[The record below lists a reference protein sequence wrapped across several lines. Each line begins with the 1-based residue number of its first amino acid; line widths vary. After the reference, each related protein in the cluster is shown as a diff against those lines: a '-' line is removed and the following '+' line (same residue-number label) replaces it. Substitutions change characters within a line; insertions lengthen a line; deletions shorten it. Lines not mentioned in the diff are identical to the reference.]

1 MEKEKIIKKIKEYA
15 PATSV
20 VLVAACIASTLGNY
34 TPPTYEVQAVETVD
48 DKQKEQDKQNK
59 QNEQEKEDSTVKGSF
74 DLTNGVYRGTGT
86 GYAGEI
92 TVAVQI
98 QNKEIVS
105 IDILSS
111 SDDATFFNRAKAVID
126 RIIEKQ
132 SLDVDV
138 VSGAT
143 YSSNGIISA
152 VKNALT
158 GEKDSGETGESKA
171 GNQASE
177 GSSKTVETV
186 ADAAAYKDGTY
197 YGTGTGFGGTLKV
210 KVTVSGGKISAIDV
224 VETNDGSEYI
234 EKAST
239 LLDKIIAGQTTNVD
253 TVSGATYSSS
263 GLIQAVR
270 DALKQAAVDSTDTS
284 TNSDTDSTNSNTA
297 NNTNSTTE
305 EVTGTIPYNEGIYY
319 GSAEGYSGDV
329 KVAVVIQEHTIKAI
343 LITEKNDDADFFNRA
358 MTVVENMMKKQST
371 DVDVVSG
378 ATYSSNG
385 LIQAVKNALKE
396 AEKITNGETEEETVD
411 TTALEKALEEVEVL
425 QEDQYTESTWA
436 VLQTRIQEA
445 KAVLEAKTDQTTVD
459 QALQNLN
466 QAIRLL
472 EKKDPKEDEGVI
484 YNNGIYEGRSL
495 CVPDEDGD
503 FESYNLTLKITVR
516 NDEIVAIT
524 DIAGDGDSSNQSYIQ
539 RAAYGKTGTIGVVD
553 QILNLG
559 MDNGIDVVSR
569 ATCSSNA
576 IVEACKNALE
586 GAKK

>member
-1 MEKEKIIKKIKEYA
+1 MEKEKIMKKIKEYA
-15 PATSV
+15 PAASI
-20 VLVAACIASTLGNY
+20 VLVAACVGTTLGNY
-34 TPPTYEVQAVETVD
+34 TPPTYEVQAKETVNE
-48 DKQKEQDKQNK
+48 EQADQTENGT
-59 QNEQEKEDSTVKGSF
+59 ETVKGSF
-74 DLTNGVYRGTGT
+74 DLPDGVYKGTGT

-98 QNKEIVS
+98 QDKEIVS

-111 SDDATFFNRAKAVID
+111 SDDAAFFNRAKAVID

-158 GEKDSGETGESKA
+158 GEEDSGETGQSQS
-171 GNQASE
+171 GNQAAE

-186 ADAAAYKDGTY
+186 TDAAAYKDGTY

-210 KVTVSGGKISAIDV
+210 KVTISGGKINAIEI
-224 VETNDGSEYI
+224 VETKDGSEYI
-234 EKAST
+234 KKAAV

-270 DALKQAAVDSTDTS
+270 DALKQAAINLADTL
-284 TNSDTDSTNSNTA
+284 SNLD
-297 NNTNSTTE
+297 TNSTTDINTDGI
-305 EVTGTIPYNEGIYY
+305 TGTIPYNEGIYY

-329 KVAVVIQEHTIKAI
+329 KVAVVIQNHTIKAI
-343 LITEKNDDADFFNRA
+343 LVTKKNDDADFFNRA
-358 MTVVENMMKKQST
+358 MTVVKNIMKQQST
-371 DVDVVSG
+371 DVDIVSG

-385 LIQAVKNALKE
+385 LIGAVKNALKE
-396 AEKITNGETEEETVD
+396 AEKVTNGENADTKPD
-411 TTALEKALEEVEVL
+411 TTALEKALEEAEVL
-425 QEDQYTESTWA
+425 QEEQYTESTWA
-436 VLQTRIQEA
+436 VLTVRIQDA
-445 KAVLEAKTDQTTVD
+445 KAVLASETDQTTVD
-459 QALQNLN
+459 QAFQNLN

-472 EKKDPKEDEGVI
+472 EKKDGKEDEGVV

-495 CVPDEDGD
+495 CAPDDDAD
-503 FESYNLTLKITVR
+503 FEPYNLTLKITVR
-516 NDEIVAIT
+516 NDKIVAIT
-524 DIAGDGDSSNQSYIQ
+524 DIQGDGASDNQSYIQ
-539 RAAYGKTGTIGVVD
+539 KAAYGKSGTTGVVD
-553 QILNLG
+553 QILNSG
-559 MDNGIDVVSR
+559 VADNIDVVSR

-576 IVEACKNALE
+576 IMEACKNALE

>member
-15 PATSV
+15 PAASI
-20 VLVAACIASTLGNY
+20 VLVAACVGTTLGNY
-34 TPPTYEVQAVETVD
+34 TPPAYEVQAKETVNE
-48 DKQKEQDKQNK
+48 EQSNQTKDAS
-59 QNEQEKEDSTVKGSF
+59 EAVKGSF
-74 DLTNGVYRGTGT
+74 DLPDGVYKGTGT

-98 QNKEIVS
+98 QDKEIVS

-111 SDDATFFNRAKAVID
+111 SDDAAFFNRAKAVID

-158 GEKDSGETGESKA
+158 GEKDSGETGQSQS
-171 GNQASE
+171 GNQAAE
-177 GSSKTVETV
+177 GSSKTVETIT
-186 ADAAAYKDGTY
+186 DAAAYKDGTY

-210 KVTVSGGKISAIDV
+210 KVTISGGKINAIDI
-224 VETNDGSEYI
+224 VETKDGSEYI
-234 EKAST
+234 KKASA

-270 DALKQAAVDSTDTS
+270 AALKQAAIDPTDTS
-284 TNSDTDSTNSNTA
+284 SKSDTDSTTDTDNK
-297 NNTNSTTE
+297 E
-305 EVTGTIPYNEGIYY
+305 ITGTIPYNEGIYY

-343 LITEKNDDADFFNRA
+343 LVTEKNDDADFFNRA
-358 MTVVENMMKKQST
+358 MTVVKNIMKQQST
-371 DVDVVSG
+371 DVDIVSG

-385 LIQAVKNALKE
+385 LIGAVKNALKE
-396 AEKITNGETEEETVD
+396 AEKVTNGEITDTKPD
-411 TTALEKALEEVEVL
+411 TTALEKVLEEAEAL
-425 QEDQYTESTWA
+425 KEDQYTESTWA
-436 VLQTRIQEA
+436 VLTVRIQDA
-445 KAVLEAKTDQTTVD
+445 KALLASEPDQTAVD

-466 QAIRLL
+466 QAMRLL
-472 EKKDPKEDEGVI
+472 EKKDEKADEGVV

-495 CVPDEDGD
+495 CVPDGDKD
-503 FESYNLTLKITVR
+503 FEPYNLSLKITVR
-516 NDEIVAIT
+516 NDQIVAIT
-524 DIAGDGDSSNQSYIQ
+524 DIQGDGDSSNQTYIQ
-539 RAAYGKTGTIGVVD
+539 KAAYGNSKTTGVVD
-553 QILNLG
+553 QILEAGLG
-559 MDNGIDVVSR
+559 ENIDVVSR

-576 IVEACKNALE
+576 IMEACKNALE

>member
-15 PATSV
+15 PAASI
-20 VLVAACIASTLGNY
+20 VLVAACVGTTLGNY
-34 TPPTYEVQAVETVD
+34 TPPTYEVQAKETVNE
-48 DKQKEQDKQNK
+48 EQSNQTNDAS
-59 QNEQEKEDSTVKGSF
+59 EAVKGSF
-74 DLTNGVYRGTGT
+74 DLPDGVYKGTGT

-98 QNKEIVS
+98 QDKEIVS

-111 SDDATFFNRAKAVID
+111 SDDAAFFNRAKAVID

-158 GEKDSGETGESKA
+158 GEKDSGKTGQSQS
-171 GNQASE
+171 GNQAAE

-186 ADAAAYKDGTY
+186 TDAAAYKDGTY

-210 KVTVSGGKISAIDV
+210 KVTISGGKINAIDI
-224 VETNDGSEYI
+224 VETKDGSEYI
-234 EKAST
+234 KKASA

-270 DALKQAAVDSTDTS
+270 VALKQAAIDPTDTS
-284 TNSDTDSTNSNTA
+284 SKSDTDSTTDIDNK
-297 NNTNSTTE
+297 E
-305 EVTGTIPYNEGIYY
+305 ITGTIPYNEGIYY

-343 LITEKNDDADFFNRA
+343 LVTEKNDDADFFNRA
-358 MTVVENMMKKQST
+358 MTVVKNIMKQQST
-371 DVDVVSG
+371 DVDIVSG

-385 LIQAVKNALKE
+385 LIGAVKNALKE
-396 AEKITNGETEEETVD
+396 AEKVTNGEITDTKPD
-411 TTALEKALEEVEVL
+411 TTALEKVLEEAEAL
-425 QEDQYTESTWA
+425 KEDQYTESTWA
-436 VLQTRIQEA
+436 VLTVRIQDA
-445 KAVLEAKTDQTTVD
+445 KALLASEPDQTAVD

-466 QAIRLL
+466 QAMRLL
-472 EKKDPKEDEGVI
+472 EKKDEKADEGVV

-495 CVPDEDGD
+495 CVPDGDKD
-503 FESYNLTLKITVR
+503 FEPYNLSLKITVR
-516 NDEIVAIT
+516 NDQIVAIT
-524 DIAGDGDSSNQSYIQ
+524 DIQGDGDSSNQTYIQ
-539 RAAYGKTGTIGVVD
+539 KAAYGNSKTTGVVD
-553 QILNLG
+553 QILKAGLG
-559 MDNGIDVVSR
+559 ENIDVVSR

-576 IVEACKNALE
+576 IMEACKNALE

>member
-1 MEKEKIIKKIKEYA
+1 MEKEKIMKKIKEYA
-15 PATSV
+15 PAASI
-20 VLVAACIASTLGNY
+20 VLVAACVGTTLGNY
-34 TPPTYEVQAVETVD
+34 SPPTYEVQAKETVNE
-48 DKQKEQDKQNK
+48 EQADQTENGT
-59 QNEQEKEDSTVKGSF
+59 EPVKGSF
-74 DLTNGVYRGTGT
+74 DLPDGVYKGTGT

-98 QNKEIVS
+98 QDKEIVS

-111 SDDATFFNRAKAVID
+111 SDDAAFFNRAKAVID

-158 GEKDSGETGESKA
+158 GEEDSGETGQSQS
-171 GNQASE
+171 GNQAAE

-186 ADAAAYKDGTY
+186 TDAAAYKDGTY

-210 KVTVSGGKISAIDV
+210 KVTISGGKINAIEI
-224 VETNDGSEYI
+224 VETKDGSEYI
-234 EKAST
+234 KKAAV

-270 DALKQAAVDSTDTS
+270 DALKQAAIDLADTS
-284 TNSDTDSTNSNTA
+284 SNLDTDSTTDINTDGI
-297 NNTNSTTE
+297 
-305 EVTGTIPYNEGIYY
+305 TGTIPYNEGIYY

-329 KVAVVIQEHTIKAI
+329 KVAVVIQNHNKKAI
-343 LITEKNDDADFFNRA
+343 LVTEKNDDADFFNRA
-358 MTVVENMMKKQST
+358 MTVVKNIMKQQST
-371 DVDVVSG
+371 DVDIVSG

-385 LIQAVKNALKE
+385 LIGAVKNALKE
-396 AEKITNGETEEETVD
+396 AEKVTNGENADTKPD
-411 TTALEKALEEVEVL
+411 TTALEKALEEAEVL
-425 QEDQYTESTWA
+425 QEEQYTESTWA
-436 VLQTRIQEA
+436 VLMVRIQDA
-445 KAVLEAKTDQTTVD
+445 KAVLASEPDQTTVD
-459 QALQNLN
+459 QAFQNLN

-472 EKKDPKEDEGVI
+472 EKKDGKEDEGVV

-495 CVPDEDGD
+495 CAPDDDAD
-503 FESYNLTLKITVR
+503 FEPYNLTLKITVR
-516 NDEIVAIT
+516 NDKIVAIT
-524 DIAGDGDSSNQSYIQ
+524 DIQGDGASDNQSYIQ
-539 RAAYGKTGTIGVVD
+539 KAAYGKSGTTGVVD
-553 QILNLG
+553 QILNSG
-559 MDNGIDVVSR
+559 VADSIDVVSR

-576 IVEACKNALE
+576 IMEACKNALE

>member
-15 PATSV
+15 PAASI
-20 VLVAACIASTLGNY
+20 VLVAACVGTTLGNY
-34 TPPTYEVQAVETVD
+34 TPSAYEVQAKETVNE
-48 DKQKEQDKQNK
+48 EQSNQTNDAS
-59 QNEQEKEDSTVKGSF
+59 EAVKGSF
-74 DLTNGVYRGTGT
+74 DLPDGVYKGTGT

-98 QNKEIVS
+98 QDKEIVS

-111 SDDATFFNRAKAVID
+111 SDDAAFFNRAKAVID

-158 GEKDSGETGESKA
+158 GEKDSGKTGQSQS
-171 GNQASE
+171 GNQAAE

-186 ADAAAYKDGTY
+186 TDAAAYKDGTY

-210 KVTVSGGKISAIDV
+210 KVTISGGKINAIDI
-224 VETNDGSEYI
+224 VETKDGSEYI
-234 EKAST
+234 KKASA

-270 DALKQAAVDSTDTS
+270 VALKQAAIDPTDTS
-284 TNSDTDSTNSNTA
+284 SKSDTDSTTDTDNK
-297 NNTNSTTE
+297 E
-305 EVTGTIPYNEGIYY
+305 ITGTIPYNEGIYY

-343 LITEKNDDADFFNRA
+343 LVTEKNDDADFFNRA
-358 MTVVENMMKKQST
+358 MTVVKNIMKQQST
-371 DVDVVSG
+371 DVDIVSG

-385 LIQAVKNALKE
+385 LIGAVKNALKE
-396 AEKITNGETEEETVD
+396 AEKVTNGEITDTKPD
-411 TTALEKALEEVEVL
+411 TTALEKVLEEAEAL
-425 QEDQYTESTWA
+425 KEDQYTESTWA
-436 VLQTRIQEA
+436 VLTVRIQDA
-445 KAVLEAKTDQTTVD
+445 KALLASEPDQTAVD

-466 QAIRLL
+466 QAMRLL
-472 EKKDPKEDEGVI
+472 EKKDEKADEGVV

-495 CVPDEDGD
+495 CVPDGDKD
-503 FESYNLTLKITVR
+503 FEPYNLSLKITVR
-516 NDEIVAIT
+516 NDQIVAIT
-524 DIAGDGDSSNQSYIQ
+524 DIQGDGDSSNQTYIQ
-539 RAAYGKTGTIGVVD
+539 KAAYGNSKTTGVVD
-553 QILNLG
+553 QILKAGLG
-559 MDNGIDVVSR
+559 ENIDVVSR

-576 IVEACKNALE
+576 IMEACKNALE

>member
-15 PATSV
+15 PAASI
-20 VLVAACIASTLGNY
+20 VLVAACVGTTLGNY
-34 TPPTYEVQAVETVD
+34 TPPTYQVQAKETVND
-48 DKQKEQDKQNK
+48 EQA
-59 QNEQEKEDSTVKGSF
+59 EQESETDETAKGSF
-74 DLTNGVYRGTGT
+74 DLPDGVYRGTGT

-105 IDILSS
+105 IDILNS
-111 SDDATFFNRAKAVID
+111 SDDAAFFNRAKAVID

-158 GEKDSGETGESKA
+158 GEKDSGETGASQSDS
-171 GNQASE
+171 QAAE

-186 ADAAAYKDGTY
+186 TDAAAYKDGIY

-210 KVTVSGGKISAIDV
+210 KVIISGGKISSIEI
-224 VETNDGSEYI
+224 VETKDGSEYI
-234 EKAST
+234 KKASA

-270 DALKQAAVDSTDTS
+270 AALKQAAVTPTDTAS
-284 TNSDTDSTNSNTA
+284 KSDTDNT
-297 NNTNSTTE
+297 TDNSTE
-305 EVTGTIPYNEGIYY
+305 EITGTIPYDEGIYY
-319 GSAEGYSGDV
+319 GSAEGYSGDI

-343 LITEKNDDADFFNRA
+343 LVTEKNDDADFFNRA
-358 MTVVENMMKKQST
+358 MSVIKNIMKQQTT
-371 DVDVVSG
+371 DVDIVSG

-385 LIQAVKNALKE
+385 LIEAVKNALKE
-396 AEKITNGETEEETVD
+396 AEKITNGEKPDNTPD
-411 TTALEKALEEVEVL
+411 TTALEKALEEAEAL
-425 QEDQYTESTWA
+425 QEDLYTESTWA
-436 VLQTRIQEA
+436 VLQIRIQDA
-445 KAVLEAKTDQTTVD
+445 KAVLASEADQTDVD

-466 QAIRLL
+466 QAMRLL
-472 EKKDPKEDEGVI
+472 EKKDAGEDEGVI
-484 YNNGIYEGRSL
+484 YNNGIYEGRAL
-495 CVPDEDGD
+495 CVPDEDED
-503 FESYNLTLKITVR
+503 FEPYNLTLKITVR
-516 NDEIVAIT
+516 NDKIVAIT
-524 DIAGDGDSSNQSYIQ
+524 DIQGDGDSSNQSYIQ
-539 RAAYGKTGTIGVVD
+539 KAAYGKTGTTGVVD
-553 QILNLG
+553 QILNSG
-559 MDNGIDVVSR
+559 IDNKIDVVSR

-576 IVEACKNALE
+576 IIEACKNALE

>member
-1 MEKEKIIKKIKEYA
+1 MEKEKIMKKIKEYA
-15 PATSV
+15 PVASI
-20 VLVAACIASTLGNY
+20 VLVAACVGTSLGNY
-34 TPPTYEVQAVETVD
+34 TPPTYEVQAKETVN
-48 DKQKEQDKQNK
+48 KEQAEQTDKTD
-59 QNEQEKEDSTVKGSF
+59 ETVKGSF
-74 DLTNGVYRGTGT
+74 DLPDGVYKGTGT

-98 QNKEIVS
+98 QNKEMVS

-111 SDDATFFNRAKAVID
+111 SDDAAFFNRAKAVID

-143 YSSNGIISA
+143 YSSNGIINA

-158 GEKDSGETGESKA
+158 GEKDNGETGQSQS
-171 GNQASE
+171 GNQAAE

-186 ADAAAYKDGTY
+186 TDAAAYKDGIY

-210 KVTVSGGKISAIDV
+210 KVTISGGKINAIDII
-224 VETNDGSEYI
+224 ETKDGSEYI
-234 EKAST
+234 KKASA

-270 DALKQAAVDSTDTS
+270 AALKQAAIDPADASSNSDIDST
-284 TNSDTDSTNSNTA
+284 TD
-297 NNTNSTTE
+297 NNTE

-343 LITEKNDDADFFNRA
+343 LVTEKNDDADFFNRA
-358 MTVVENMMKKQST
+358 MTVIKNIMKQQST
-371 DVDVVSG
+371 DVDIVSG

-385 LIQAVKNALKE
+385 LIGAVKNALKE
-396 AEKITNGETEEETVD
+396 AEKVTNGEITD
-411 TTALEKALEEVEVL
+411 TTPDTTELEKALEEAEGL

-436 VLQTRIQEA
+436 VLIVRIQDA
-445 KAVLEAKTDQTTVD
+445 NALLESKTDQTAID

-466 QAIRLL
+466 QAMRLL
-472 EKKDPKEDEGVI
+472 EKKNGEEDEGVV
-484 YNNGIYEGRSL
+484 YHNGIYEGRSL
-495 CVPDEDGD
+495 CMPDDDED
-503 FESYNLTLKITVR
+503 FEPYNLTLKITVR
-516 NDEIVAIT
+516 NDKIVAIT
-524 DIAGDGDSSNQSYIQ
+524 DIQGDGDKSNQSYIQ
-539 RAAYGKTGTIGVVD
+539 KAAYGKSGTTGTVD
-553 QILNLG
+553 QILNAG
-559 MDNGIDVVSR
+559 VADNIDVVSR
-569 ATCSSNA
+569 ATCSSNS
-576 IVEACKNALE
+576 IMEACKNALE

>member
-15 PATSV
+15 PAASI
-20 VLVAACIASTLGNY
+20 VLVAACVGTTLGNY
-34 TPPTYEVQAVETVD
+34 TPPTYEVQAKETVNE
-48 DKQKEQDKQNK
+48 EQSDQTNDAS
-59 QNEQEKEDSTVKGSF
+59 EAVKGSF
-74 DLTNGVYRGTGT
+74 DLPDGVYKGTGT

-98 QNKEIVS
+98 QDKEIVS

-111 SDDATFFNRAKAVID
+111 SDDAAFFNRAKAVID
-126 RIIEKQ
+126 HIIEKQ

-158 GEKDSGETGESKA
+158 GEKDSGKTGHSQS
-171 GNQASE
+171 GNQAAE

-186 ADAAAYKDGTY
+186 TDAAAYKDGSY

-210 KVTVSGGKISAIDV
+210 KVTISGGKINAIDI
-224 VETNDGSEYI
+224 VETKDGSEYI
-234 EKAST
+234 KKASA

-270 DALKQAAVDSTDTS
+270 AALKQAAIDPADTS
-284 TNSDTDSTNSNTA
+284 SKSDTDSTTDTDNK
-297 NNTNSTTE
+297 E
-305 EVTGTIPYNEGIYY
+305 ITGTIPYNEGIYY

-343 LITEKNDDADFFNRA
+343 LVTEKNDDADFFNRA
-358 MTVVENMMKKQST
+358 MTVVKNIMKQQST
-371 DVDVVSG
+371 DVDIVSG

-385 LIQAVKNALKE
+385 LIGAVKNALKE
-396 AEKITNGETEEETVD
+396 AEKVTNGEITDTKPD
-411 TTALEKALEEVEVL
+411 TTALEKALEEAEAL
-425 QEDQYTESTWA
+425 KEEAYTESTWA
-436 VLQTRIQEA
+436 VLAVRIQDA
-445 KAVLEAKTDQTTVD
+445 KAVLASAPDQTAVD

-466 QAIRLL
+466 QAMRLL
-472 EKKDPKEDEGVI
+472 EKKDGKEDEGVV

-495 CVPDEDGD
+495 CVPDDDKD
-503 FESYNLTLKITVR
+503 FEPYNLSLKITVR
-516 NDEIVAIT
+516 NDKIVAIT
-524 DIAGDGDSSNQSYIQ
+524 DIQGDGDESNQSYILK
-539 RAAYGKTGTIGVVD
+539 AAYGKSGTTGVAD
-553 QILNLG
+553 QILNSG
-559 MDNGIDVVSR
+559 VADNIDVVSR

-576 IVEACKNALE
+576 IMEACKNALE

>member
-15 PATSV
+15 PAASI
-20 VLVAACIASTLGNY
+20 VLVAACVGTTLGNY
-34 TPPTYEVQAVETVD
+34 TPPAYEVQAKETVNE
-48 DKQKEQDKQNK
+48 EQSNQTKDAS
-59 QNEQEKEDSTVKGSF
+59 EAVKGSF
-74 DLTNGVYRGTGT
+74 DLPDGVYKGTGT

-98 QNKEIVS
+98 QDKEIVS

-111 SDDATFFNRAKAVID
+111 SDDAAFFNRAKAVID

-158 GEKDSGETGESKA
+158 GEKDSGETGQSQS
-171 GNQASE
+171 GNQAAE
-177 GSSKTVETV
+177 GSSKTVETIT
-186 ADAAAYKDGTY
+186 DAAAYKDGTY

-210 KVTVSGGKISAIDV
+210 KVTISGGKINAIDI
-224 VETNDGSEYI
+224 VETKDGSEYI
-234 EKAST
+234 KKASA

-270 DALKQAAVDSTDTS
+270 AALKQSAIDPTDTS
-284 TNSDTDSTNSNTA
+284 SKSDTDSTTDTDNK
-297 NNTNSTTE
+297 E
-305 EVTGTIPYNEGIYY
+305 ITGTIPYNEGIYY

-343 LITEKNDDADFFNRA
+343 LVTEKNDDADFFNRA
-358 MTVVENMMKKQST
+358 MTVVKNIMKQQST
-371 DVDVVSG
+371 DVDIVSG

-385 LIQAVKNALKE
+385 LIGAVKNALKE
-396 AEKITNGETEEETVD
+396 AEKVTNGEITDTKPD
-411 TTALEKALEEVEVL
+411 TTALEKVLEEAEAL
-425 QEDQYTESTWA
+425 KEDQYTESTWA
-436 VLQTRIQEA
+436 VLTVRIQDA
-445 KAVLEAKTDQTTVD
+445 KALLASEPDQTAVD

-466 QAIRLL
+466 QAMRLL
-472 EKKDPKEDEGVI
+472 EKKDEKADEGVV

-495 CVPDEDGD
+495 CVPDGDKD
-503 FESYNLTLKITVR
+503 FEPYNLSLKITVR
-516 NDEIVAIT
+516 NDQIVAIT
-524 DIAGDGDSSNQSYIQ
+524 DIQGDGDSSNQTYIQ
-539 RAAYGKTGTIGVVD
+539 KAAYGNSKTTGVVD
-553 QILNLG
+553 QILEAGLG
-559 MDNGIDVVSR
+559 ENIDVVSR

-576 IVEACKNALE
+576 IMEACKNALE

>member
-15 PATSV
+15 PAASI
-20 VLVAACIASTLGNY
+20 VLVAACVGTTLGNY
-34 TPPTYEVQAVETVD
+34 TPPTYEVQAKETVNE
-48 DKQKEQDKQNK
+48 EQSNQTNDAS
-59 QNEQEKEDSTVKGSF
+59 ETVKGSF
-74 DLTNGVYRGTGT
+74 DLPDGVYKGTGT

-98 QNKEIVS
+98 QDKEIVS

-111 SDDATFFNRAKAVID
+111 SDDAAFFNRAKAVID
-126 RIIEKQ
+126 HIIEKQ

-158 GEKDSGETGESKA
+158 GEKDSGKTGQSQS
-171 GNQASE
+171 GNQAAE

-186 ADAAAYKDGTY
+186 TDAAVYKDGTY

-210 KVTVSGGKISAIDV
+210 KVTISGGKINAIDI
-224 VETNDGSEYI
+224 VETKDGSEYI
-234 EKAST
+234 KKASA

-270 DALKQAAVDSTDTS
+270 AALKQAAIDPADTS
-284 TNSDTDSTNSNTA
+284 SKSDTDSTTDTDNK
-297 NNTNSTTE
+297 E
-305 EVTGTIPYNEGIYY
+305 ITGTIPYNEGIYY

-343 LITEKNDDADFFNRA
+343 LVTEKNDDDDFFNRA
-358 MTVVENMMKKQST
+358 MAVLKNIMKQQST
-371 DVDVVSG
+371 DVDIVSG

-385 LIQAVKNALKE
+385 LIGAVKNALEE
-396 AEKITNGETEEETVD
+396 AKKITNGEKTD
-411 TTALEKALEEVEVL
+411 QSLNTADLEKALEEANTL
-425 QEDQYTESTWA
+425 QEKEYTESTWA
-436 VLQTRIQEA
+436 VLQVRIQDA
-445 KAVLEAKTDQTTVD
+445 KDALTTATNQLTID

-466 QAIRLL
+466 QALQTL
-472 EKKDPKEDEGVI
+472 EKKDAAQEEGLI
-484 YNNGIYEGRSL
+484 YRNGIYEGRTL
-495 CVPDEDGD
+495 CVPDDDQD
-503 FESYNLTLKITVR
+503 FEPYNLSLKITVR
-516 NDEIVAIT
+516 NDQIVAIT
-524 DIAGDGDSSNQSYIQ
+524 DIRGDGDDSNQSYIQ
-539 RAAYGKTGTIGVVD
+539 RAAYGKSGFTGVVD
-553 QILNLG
+553 QILNVG
-559 MDNGIDVVSR
+559 MGNNIDAVSR

-576 IVEACKNALE
+576 IIEACKNALE

>member
-15 PATSV
+15 PAASI
-20 VLVAACIASTLGNY
+20 VLVAACVGTTLGNY
-34 TPPTYEVQAVETVD
+34 TPPTYEVQAKETVNE
-48 DKQKEQDKQNK
+48 EQSNQTKDAS
-59 QNEQEKEDSTVKGSF
+59 EAVKGSF
-74 DLTNGVYRGTGT
+74 DLPDGVYKGTGT

-98 QNKEIVS
+98 QDKEIVS

-111 SDDATFFNRAKAVID
+111 SDDAAFFNRAKAVID

-158 GEKDSGETGESKA
+158 GEKDSGKTGQSQS
-171 GNQASE
+171 GNQAAE

-186 ADAAAYKDGTY
+186 TDAAAYKDGIY

-210 KVTVSGGKISAIDV
+210 KVTISGGKINAIDI
-224 VETNDGSEYI
+224 VETKDGSEYI
-234 EKAST
+234 KKASA

-270 DALKQAAVDSTDTS
+270 SALKQATIDPTDTS
-284 TNSDTDSTNSNTA
+284 SKSDTDSTTDTDNK
-297 NNTNSTTE
+297 E
-305 EVTGTIPYNEGIYY
+305 ITGTIPYNEGIYY
-319 GSAEGYSGDV
+319 GSAEGYRGDV

-343 LITEKNDDADFFNRA
+343 LVTEKNDDADFFNRA
-358 MTVVENMMKKQST
+358 MTVVKNIMKQQST
-371 DVDVVSG
+371 DVDIVSG

-385 LIQAVKNALKE
+385 LIGAVKNALKE
-396 AEKITNGETEEETVD
+396 AEKVTNGEITDTKPD
-411 TTALEKALEEVEVL
+411 TTALEKVLEEAETL
-425 QEDQYTESTWA
+425 KEDQYTESTWA
-436 VLQTRIQEA
+436 VLTVRIQDA
-445 KAVLEAKTDQTTVD
+445 KALLASEPDQTAVD

-466 QAIRLL
+466 QAMRLL
-472 EKKDPKEDEGVI
+472 EKKDEKADEGVV

-495 CVPDEDGD
+495 CVPDGDKD
-503 FESYNLTLKITVR
+503 FEPYNLSLKITVR
-516 NDEIVAIT
+516 NDQIVAIT
-524 DIAGDGDSSNQSYIQ
+524 DIQGDGDSSNQTYIQ
-539 RAAYGKTGTIGVVD
+539 KAAYGNSKTTGVVD
-553 QILNLG
+553 QILEAGLG
-559 MDNGIDVVSR
+559 ENIDVVSR

-576 IVEACKNALE
+576 IMEACKNALE

>member
-1 MEKEKIIKKIKEYA
+1 MEKEKIMKKIKEYA
-15 PATSV
+15 PAASI
-20 VLVAACIASTLGNY
+20 VLVAACVGTTLGNY
-34 TPPTYEVQAVETVD
+34 TPPTYEAQAKETVNE
-48 DKQKEQDKQNK
+48 EQADQTENGT
-59 QNEQEKEDSTVKGSF
+59 ETVKGSF
-74 DLTNGVYRGTGT
+74 DLPDGVYKGTGT

-98 QNKEIVS
+98 QDKEIVS

-111 SDDATFFNRAKAVID
+111 SDDAAFFNRAKAVID

-158 GEKDSGETGESKA
+158 GEEDSGETGQSQS
-171 GNQASE
+171 GNQAAE

-186 ADAAAYKDGTY
+186 TDAAAYKDGTY

-210 KVTVSGGKISAIDV
+210 KVTISGGKINAIEI
-224 VETNDGSEYI
+224 VETKDGSEYI
-234 EKAST
+234 KKAAV

-253 TVSGATYSSS
+253 TVSSATYSSS

-270 DALKQAAVDSTDTS
+270 DALKQAAIDLADTS
-284 TNSDTDSTNSNTA
+284 SNLNTDSTTDSNTDGI
-297 NNTNSTTE
+297 
-305 EVTGTIPYNEGIYY
+305 TGTIPYNEGIYY

-329 KVAVVIQEHTIKAI
+329 KVAVVIQNHTIKAI
-343 LITEKNDDADFFNRA
+343 LVTEKNDDADFFNRA
-358 MTVVENMMKKQST
+358 MTVVKNIMKQQST
-371 DVDVVSG
+371 DVDIVSG

-385 LIQAVKNALKE
+385 LIGAVKNALKE
-396 AEKITNGETEEETVD
+396 AEKVTNGETADTKPD
-411 TTALEKALEEVEVL
+411 TTALEKALEEAEVL
-425 QEDQYTESTWA
+425 QEEQYTESTWA
-436 VLQTRIQEA
+436 VLTVRIQDA
-445 KAVLEAKTDQTTVD
+445 KAVLASEPDQATVD
-459 QALQNLN
+459 QAFQNLN

-472 EKKDPKEDEGVI
+472 EKKDGKEDEGVV

-495 CVPDEDGD
+495 CAPDDDAD
-503 FESYNLTLKITVR
+503 FEPYNLTLKITVR
-516 NDEIVAIT
+516 NDKIVAIT
-524 DIAGDGDSSNQSYIQ
+524 DIQGDGASDNQSYIQ
-539 RAAYGKTGTIGVVD
+539 KAAYGKSGTTGVVD
-553 QILNLG
+553 QILNSG
-559 MDNGIDVVSR
+559 VADNIDVVSR

-576 IVEACKNALE
+576 IMEACKNALE